1 MTTDETQTRSN
12 WLLWATLTVPLAIA
26 LRLFLDLPPLVIFV
40 VGGVAIAVLA
50 QWMRRAT
57 EQVAAHSGPALG
69 GLLNVSFGSAAELI
83 LALFVIASGHLDVV
97 RAQITGSIIGTS
109 LLGLGLACLAG
120 GWRREKQTFSRER
133 AGLLSSL
140 LVIVVL
146 ALLLPAVFDMADIGR
161 AAPLAARQVSEQTLS
176 IGVSIVL
183 LILYGGNLVFTLV
196 THRDMFARAEGE
208 GGDARWSL
216 GRAIGVLVAATI
228 AVAACAEIVSGALQ
242 ASAETLHLPLLFVGL
257 VPLALIGTAADLFAA
272 VGFARQDRMG
282 LVISICVGSA
292 IQIGLVVAPLL
303 VLISWA
309 IGRPFSLVFPSM
321 LDLFAIAGAALITRS
336 IASDGETT
344 WYEGLMLIGVYILFA
359 LAFFFV
365 APV

>member
-1 MTTDETQTRSN
+1 MEEEKGVATNQQRVRSN
-12 WLLWATLTVPLAIA
+12 WLAWATVTVPLAIA
-26 LRLFLDLPPLVIFV
+26 LRVAFDLPPLVIFV
-40 VGGVAIAVLA
+40 VGGIAIAVLA

-83 LALFVIASGHLDVV
+83 LALFVIAGGHLDVV

-146 ALLLPAVFDMADIGR
+146 ALLLPAVFDHADIDR

-183 LILYGGNLVFTLV
+183 LVLYLGNLVFTLV
-196 THRDMFARAEGE
+196 THRDMFARDEDE
-208 GGDARWSL
+208 GGDAHWSL
-216 GRAIGVLVAATI
+216 GRALAVLVAATI

-242 ASAETLHLPLLFVGL
+242 ASAATLHLPLLFVGL

-292 IQIGLVVAPLL
+292 IQTNGGGAWPL
-303 VLISWA
+303 
-309 IGRPFSLVFPSM
+309 GESL
-321 LDLFAIAGAALITRS
+321 AATPLHHPR
-336 IASDGETT
+336 
-344 WYEGLMLIGVYILFA
+344 
-359 LAFFFV
+359 
-365 APV
+365 